1 MKKSIASIFG
11 ILLGIII
18 IVFPMVGIFTVSI
31 IAGTSILLLS
41 VFLLITGMSEIDFA
55 PKIGLISIIFGVLLF
70 ILSLLIL
77 FYPPLVAFLVGLNL
91 YLVGIILMIISLIML
106 IGNRDNKYGYWT
118 GISGIILGILYIIIG
133 ALVEDPFILG
143 TIIGLW
149 LIIAGVLKLSDN

>member
-18 IVFPMVGIFTVSI
+18 IVFPMVGVFAASVV
-31 IAGTSILLLS
+31 AGISILLLAM
-41 VFLLITGMSEIDFA
+41 FLLITGMSEIDFA
-55 PKIGLISIIFGVLLF
+55 PKIGLISVISGILLF

-77 FYPPLVAFLVGLNL
+77 FYPPLVGFLIGLNL

-106 IGNRDNKYGYWT
+106 IGNRANKYGYWT
-118 GISGIILGILYIIIG
+118 GISGISLGIIYIITG

-143 TIIGLW
+143 TIVGLW
-149 LIIAGVLKLSDN
+149 LIIAGILKLSDD

>member
-18 IVFPMVGIFTVSI
+18 IVFPMVGIIT
-31 IAGTSILLLS
+31 AGFVAGVSILLLGM
-41 VFLLITGMSEIDFA
+41 FLLITGMSEIDFA
-55 PKIGLISIIFGVLLF
+55 PKIGLISVITGILLF
-70 ILSLLIL
+70 ILSLLII
-77 FYPPLVAFLVGLNL
+77 FNPSLVAFLIELNF

-118 GISGIILGILYIIIG
+118 GISGIVLGILYIIIG